1 MKDIWNFVLQIGVL
15 LFKVSFSKGDL
26 CNMVFNMIVEGLF
39 GEDVEY
45 VFDEDLQ
52 EFRNNEKIIVFDN
65 VIMIFVVWNLVEYDI
80 FGYYIFKM
88 IGLNGILVEIVYLDN
103 LVIVDLSIVRD
114 ELILS
119 VLNLVFLLF
128 GLVEYRLN
136 IVFGKYDYCFFVF
149 CIVNIGDEV
158 D

>member
-114 ELILS
+114 ELRLS

>member
-15 LFKVSFSKGDL
+15 LFNVSFSQGDL
-26 CNMVFNMIVEGLF
+26 CYMVFNMIVEGLF

-114 ELILS
+114 ELRLS

>member
-15 LFKVSFSKGDL
+15 LFKVSFSQGDL
-26 CNMVFNMIVEGLF
+26 CYMVFNMIVEGLF

-114 ELILS
+114 ELRLS

-128 GLVEYRLN
+128 GLVEYRLK

>member
-1 MKDIWNFVLQIGVL
+1 
-15 LFKVSFSKGDL
+15 
-26 CNMVFNMIVEGLF
+26 
-39 GEDVEY
+39 
-45 VFDEDLQ
+45 
-52 EFRNNEKIIVFDN
+52 
-65 VIMIFVVWNLVEYDI
+65 MIFVVWNLVEYDI

-128 GLVEYRLN
+128 GLVEYRLK

-158 D
+158 DWFLNSDLYNIIFFNLFVYSYKYVVFGFLVVNIICYNILFMRIWIKLVFVYNECFEVKGIFDR

>member
-15 LFKVSFSKGDL
+15 LFKVSFSQGDL
-26 CNMVFNMIVEGLF
+26 CYMVFNMIVEGLF

>member
-114 ELILS
+114 DLILS

>member
-15 LFKVSFSKGDL
+15 LFKVNFSQGDL
-26 CNMVFNMIVEGLF
+26 CYMVFNMIVEGLF

-114 ELILS
+114 ELRLS

>member
-15 LFKVSFSKGDL
+15 LFKVSFSQGDL
-26 CNMVFNMIVEGLF
+26 CYMVFNMIVEGLF

-114 ELILS
+114 ELRLS